1 LSFFKGL
8 LFGMTLQI
16 SIGPIFFAILHKSI
30 TESRKEA
37 LLMTVGVALVD
48 ALYIALSFTG
58 VALLLNYPLTQNL
71 FLLLGSAV
79 LICFGISY
87 WSKAG
92 KETLTTV
99 AAQTSGASFTYGLK
113 LTAINPLTI
122 LFWSGA
128 FGGVAAS
135 GILNGPQQLFFYA
148 LGCIV
153 STILFLGLLS
163 ILGPVLPL
171 KRDATT
177 FKILNLIVGSVLVV
191 FGLLIAFKLAVFIL
205 I

>member
-1 LSFFKGL
+1 
-8 LFGMTLQI
+8 MTLQI
-16 SIGPIFFAILHKSI
+16 SVGPIFFAVLHKSI

-37 LLMTVGVALVD
+37 LIMTMGVALVD
-48 ALYIALSFTG
+48 AFYIALSFTG
-58 VALLLNYPLTQNL
+58 VALLLNYPLAQNI

-79 LICFGISY
+79 LIYFGVGY

-92 KETLTTV
+92 KTALIAE
-99 AAQTSGASFTYGLK
+99 AAQASGGSFAYGLK

-135 GILNGPQQLFFYA
+135 GILDGPDQLLLYA

-163 ILGPVLPL
+163 ILGPGLPL
-171 KRDATT
+171 KRDAAT

-191 FGLLIAFKLAVFIL
+191 FGLLMALKLAGYNVIK
-205 I
+205 

>member
-1 LSFFKGL
+1 
-8 LFGMTLQI
+8 MTLQI
-16 SIGPIFFAILHKSI
+16 SVGPIFFAILHKSI

-37 LLMTVGVALVD
+37 LIMTMGVALVD
-48 ALYIALSFTG
+48 AFYIALSFTG
-58 VALLLNYPLTQNL
+58 VALLLNYPLAQNL

-79 LICFGISY
+79 LICFGVGY

-92 KETLTTV
+92 KTASTAVV
-99 AAQTSGASFTYGLK
+99 AQASGGSFAYGLK

-135 GILNGPQQLFFYA
+135 GILNGPQQLLLYA

-163 ILGPVLPL
+163 ILGPGLPF
-171 KRDATT
+171 KRDAAT

-191 FGLLIAFKLAVFIL
+191 FGLLMALKLAALNL

>member
-1 LSFFKGL
+1 
-8 LFGMTLQI
+8 MTLQI
-16 SIGPIFFAILHKSI
+16 SVGPIFFAILHKSI

-37 LLMTVGVALVD
+37 LIMTMGVALVD
-48 ALYIALSFTG
+48 AFYIALSFTG
-58 VALLLNYPLTQNL
+58 VALLLNYPLAQNL
-71 FLLLGSAV
+71 FLLLGAAV
-79 LICFGISY
+79 LIYFGVGY
-87 WSKAG
+87 WSKTG
-92 KETLTTV
+92 KTAVTAV
-99 AAQTSGASFTYGLK
+99 KAQSIGGSFAYGLK

-135 GILNGPQQLFFYA
+135 GILDGPQQLFFYA

-163 ILGPVLPL
+163 ILGPNLPL
-171 KRDATT
+171 KRDAAT

-191 FGLLIAFKLAVFIL
+191 FGLLMALKLAGLNL